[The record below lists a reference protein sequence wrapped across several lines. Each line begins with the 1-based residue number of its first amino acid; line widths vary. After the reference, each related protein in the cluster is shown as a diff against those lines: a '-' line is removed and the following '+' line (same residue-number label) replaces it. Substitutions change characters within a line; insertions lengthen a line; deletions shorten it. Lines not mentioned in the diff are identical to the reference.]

1 MIYLLLFLCLRRNK
15 MIKYFGEKSVQRL
28 ESVIKEYARD
38 NRLNVVSVA
47 ITGDAYKEA
56 LVVFTVRL

>member
-1 MIYLLLFLCLRRNK
+1 

-56 LVVFTVRL
+56 LVVFTVRF

>member
-1 MIYLLLFLCLRRNK
+1 
-15 MIKYFGEKSVQRL
+15 MIKYFGATSVRKL
-28 ESVIKEYARD
+28 ESAISEYARD

-56 LVVFTVRL
+56 LVVFNVRF